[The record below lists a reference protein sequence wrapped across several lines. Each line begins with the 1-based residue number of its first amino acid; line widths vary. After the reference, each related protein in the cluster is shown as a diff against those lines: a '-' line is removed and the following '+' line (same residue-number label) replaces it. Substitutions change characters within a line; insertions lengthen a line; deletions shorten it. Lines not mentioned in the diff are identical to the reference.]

1 MKLTAPSLRTCDPPE
16 TRAVYWSGAS
26 HAITIARDY
35 CYGCKTSPIR
45 TVLAEAAA
53 AATDAYWA
61 IGEGRL
67 RDIGTIELNSLS
79 EAGMAWYTIG
89 GIDALTDVLDALPD
103 SVVEHHPRGLKSLQ
117 NLRRSWIK
125 NNHDLADADA
135 KRIGLLK

>member
-1 MKLTAPSLRTCDPPE
+1 MKLTAPSIRTWDTPE
-16 TRAVYWSGAS
+16 TRAVYWAGAS
-26 HAITIARDY
+26 HAITRARD

-53 AATDAYWA
+53 DATDAYWA
-61 IGEGRL
+61 IGARRL
-67 RDIGTIELNSLS
+67 KDIGTIEPDSLS
-79 EAGMAWYTIG
+79 ETGMAWYTIG

-103 SVVEHHPRGLKSLQ
+103 SVVEHHPGGLKSLQ

-125 NNHDLADADA
+125 TNRDLADAYA